1 MKKIVQLFR
10 NSLFLLSL
18 FTSCTPD
25 SLPSDSSDRVI
36 LRPSFHLS
44 PIQAEVRNLQTFQP
58 EEGSQFTIERTDD
71 TTTPAAIYSIQN
83 GNMVSDAPLLLPQNG
98 NYPFR
103 IYGKSGDVPVAFY
116 DETTVDKEGKATFPL
131 YIVCASIKVH
141 LQAPDSSPIADGK
154 AEITLP
160 NLHGTGTFN
169 TDFTIADETAITVD
183 ADIIPTGSNNED
195 ILFHPQ
201 NTLTG
206 GGELITI
213 SYEGK
218 IYRYSPTSI
227 PDFSAGKRYIY
238 TLRLGTEMAELVTVD
253 IADFKPFILTKES
266 NNNLSGIYTEE
277 DLIAFREA
285 INQGTN
291 IDEWSTND
299 VNNTPI
305 INLYNDIELTQEWSP
320 INSFKNSQFHGNG
333 HTISNLKFQ
342 QTTGNTGF
350 FIEMENVIIQDL
362 NMTGININLN
372 DEAPT
377 SSATQRYCGILS
389 AAAVSSTIQN
399 VHIKDVEINGKSTGN
414 ATSLYIGGIAGTLQ
428 SNTQI
433 KNISIE
439 HAIINGTSQNN
450 IYIGGLIGYTS
461 KTATESV
468 TLNDLQISGTCLG
481 GSFVY
486 AGGLSGRNAATS
498 PTHKAVLNSIEITAR
513 ATYYIY
519 CGGMIGYNEKSD
531 SPVSQS
537 KLTNITLETST
548 TKLISNYLGGLI
560 GYNMSPLENIELSS
574 IKNTAKAANIYNKVK
589 YIPYLCN
596 GGAIGRNGGSLHRI
610 HANKLEIKTVSA
622 VEKDISF
629 LGSGGLIGFCF
640 SSNAPTLTQC
650 SADQSSVEGYYAGG
664 NIGYNYNGN
673 IIGCSATNVD
683 IKANLYSGGL
693 IGFNYIGKNIF
704 CCYSTGTVTTSG
716 TDDYGY
722 AGGLIGR
729 EGGNNIEQCYSR
741 CNVINPTADNGDY
754 SQSYAGSFLGG
765 GGRSYSTSCYST
777 GTVNGS
783 LDNYFI
789 ASSGIYENSE
799 IRFCYTTQNEIVI
812 RVRAPAQL
820 GGSAG
825 WNKTFPFPE
834 DILRTKASITQN
846 GITWKASS
854 LWLAPEKGAHP
865 VINMNYQGE

>member
-1 MKKIVQLFR
+1 MKKIVQLLGD
-10 NSLFLLSL
+10 SLFLLSL
-18 FTSCTPD
+18 FVSCTPE
-25 SLPSDSSDRVI
+25 SLPSDSSDRVT
-36 LRPSFHLS
+36 LQPSFHLS
-44 PIQAEVRNLQTFQP
+44 AIQAEVRNSQAFQP
-58 EEGSQFTIERTDD
+58 EEGSRFTIERVDD
-71 TTTPAAIYSIQN
+71 TTTPAAIYSIKN
-83 GNMVSDAPLLLPQNG
+83 GNMMSDAPLLLPQSG

-116 DETTVDKEGKATFPL
+116 DETTVDKEGKAAFSL
-131 YIVCASIKVH
+131 HIVCASIQVH

-169 TDFTIADETAITVD
+169 TDFTTADETAITVD
-183 ADIIPTGSNNED
+183 THAIPTGPNNED

-206 GGELITI
+206 GEELITI

-218 IYRYSPTSI
+218 TYRYSPTSI

-238 TLRLGTEMAELVTVD
+238 TLRLGTEQAELVTVD
-253 IADFKPFILTKES
+253 IADFKPFTLTKEN

-277 DLIAFREA
+277 DLIALREA
-285 INQGTN
+285 INKGAS
-291 IDEWSTND
+291 IDEWSTN
-299 VNNTPI
+299 NENGTPV

-320 INSFKNSQFHGNG
+320 IHSFKNSQFHGNG

-342 QTTGNTGF
+342 QTTGDTGF

-372 DEAPT
+372 DETPT
-377 SSATQRYCGILS
+377 SSAAQRYCGILS

-399 VHIKDVEINGKSTGN
+399 LHIKDVEINGTSTGN
-414 ATSLYIGGIAGTLQ
+414 KTSLYIGGIAGTLQ

-439 HAIINGTSQNN
+439 HAIMNGTSKSN
-450 IYIGGLIGYTS
+450 IYIGGLIGYTT

-481 GSFVY
+481 GSNVY
-486 AGGLSGRNAATS
+486 AGGLSGRNGTTS
-498 PTHKAVLNSIEITAR
+498 PTRKAVLNSIEIKAS
-513 ATYYIY
+513 ATYYTH
-519 CGGMIGYNEKSD
+519 CGGMIGYNDKSD

-537 KLTNITLETST
+537 KLTHITLNTST
-548 TKLISNYLGGLI
+548 TKLILNYLGGLI
-560 GYNMSPLENIELSS
+560 GYNLSPLDNIELSS
-574 IKNTAKAANIYNKVK
+574 IKNTAEAENIYNKK
-589 YIPYLCN
+589 NTPYLCN
-596 GGAIGRNGGSLHRI
+596 GGVIGRNGGSLHRI

-629 LGSGGLIGFCF
+629 LGSGGLIGFCY

-650 SADQSSVEGYYAGG
+650 STDQSLVEGYYAGG

-673 IIGCSATNVD
+673 LIGCSATNVD
-683 IKANLYSGGL
+683 VKATLCSGGL

-716 TDDYGY
+716 TDDYRY

-729 EGGNNIEQCYSR
+729 EGGNNMGQCYSR

-754 SQSYAGSFLGG
+754 SHSYAGSFLGG

-799 IRFCYTTQNEIVI
+799 IRFCYTTQHEMVI

-825 WNKTFPFPE
+825 WNEISPFPE
-834 DILRTKASITQN
+834 DILRTKASITKN

-854 LWLAPEKGAHP
+854 LWLAPKKGDHP